1 MSDPLIQYRT
11 SPVRPASAGAFFRAL
26 SYFRDDLRRI
36 ILHLVSIVL
45 QTVVGL
51 LQPFPLAILIDSV
64 VAAAP
69 SDHWIHR
76 LFFKLVPTNN
86 RLIQIIALAGATLL
100 LRLFQELLSMY
111 QTLLRIRIGYAGL
124 MRVRCDLFRK
134 LQALSA
140 SYHKSQP
147 QGDAIYRVSYDTFGF
162 QTMLS
167 VATGVLLNALTL
179 VMMGWVMLSMNWKLT
194 LVALSIAP
202 LLFWTIKKYGKVL
215 EEKST
220 AAHEKDT
227 ELTTALQRSVATI
240 GLMQAFGREAD
251 EYARFHNTARNSVE
265 IWLKLHWEEVVY
277 WLLVGMIF
285 ALGGA
290 MIFGYGGYLIYKGVF
305 SVGALYVF
313 LAYLTRLYEP
323 LSALSGTG
331 ASAAGGMAGVK
342 RVFEVLD
349 LEPVIRDA
357 PDAISL
363 PRQPRVLEL
372 DHVGFEYRSG
382 EPVVEEVCALIS
394 PGEMVAFVGTS
405 GVGKTTLLSLLPRFY
420 DPTSG
425 AVRLDGHD
433 LRKIKLRD
441 LRQHIAVVVQ
451 ENVILPTSV
460 AENIAYGRPDA
471 TDEQV
476 RRAAELAGAAAF
488 IEKLP
493 EKYETQVSESG
504 QNLSGGQRQRIAI
517 ARALLTEAPIMILD
531 EPTSALDPQHEQL
544 IIETLRGLKR
554 QRTIIVVSHR
564 LSTVADCDTIY
575 VMDGGRIIERGS
587 HAQLLARRG
596 LYYQMAR
603 HQLKLEDSSE
613 AAPDSSKAAAAAELS
628 S

>member
-1 MSDPLIQYRT
+1 MQ
-11 SPVRPASAGAFFRAL
+11 AFLRAL
-26 SYFRDDLRRI
+26 GYFRDDLRRI
-36 ILHLVSIVL
+36 LLHLLTIVL
-45 QTVVGL
+45 QTIVAL
-51 LQPFPLAILIDSV
+51 LQPFPLAILIDSI
-64 VAAAP
+64 VAATP
-69 SDHWIHR
+69 STHWLHR
-76 LFFKLVPTNN
+76 LFFKLAPTDN
-86 RLIQIIALAGATLL
+86 RLIQIIALAALTLI
-100 LRLFQELLSMY
+100 LRLFQELLTMY

-134 LQALSA
+134 LQELSA

-162 QTMLS
+162 QTMLT

-179 VMMGWVMLSMNWKLT
+179 VMMGWIMFAMNWKLT
-194 LVALSIAP
+194 LIALSIAP
-202 LLFWTIKKYGKVL
+202 LLFWTIKKYGKTL

-277 WLLVGMIF
+277 WLLIGMIF

-290 MIFGYGGYLIYKGVF
+290 MIFGYGGYLIYKGVL
-305 SVGALYVF
+305 SVGALYIF
-313 LAYLTRLYEP
+313 LSYLARLYEP
-323 LSALSGTG
+323 LSALSSTG
-331 ASAAGGMAGVK
+331 ASAAGGMAGVR

-357 PDAISL
+357 PDAIAL
-363 PRQPRVLEL
+363 PRQPRILEL

-382 EPVVEEVCALIS
+382 EPVVQDIHAIIP
-394 PGEMVAFVGTS
+394 PGRMVGFVGTS

-420 DPTSG
+420 DPTAG
-425 AVRLDGHD
+425 AVKLDGHD

-441 LRQHIAVVVQ
+441 LRAHIAVVVQ
-451 ENVILPTSV
+451 ENVILPTSI
-460 AENIAYGRPDA
+460 AENIAYGRPHA
-471 TDEQV
+471 TDDQV
-476 RRAAELAGAAAF
+476 RRAAELAGAAPF

-517 ARALLTEAPIMILD
+517 ARALLTEAPILVLD
-531 EPTSALDPQHEQL
+531 EPTSALDPQHEHL
-544 IIETLRGLKR
+544 ITETLRDLKR
-554 QRTIIVVSHR
+554 HRTIILVSHR
-564 LSTVADCDTIY
+564 LSTVADCDEIY
-575 VMDGGRIIERGS
+575 VMDGGRIIERGT
-587 HAQLLARRG
+587 HDQLIAQRG
-596 LYYQMAR
+596 LYFTMAK
-603 HQLKLEDSSE
+603 HQLKLESSLSP
-613 AAPDSSKAAAAAELS
+613 AFTPDSPVPA
-628 S
+628 